1 MGLGIHVGEMVGACV
16 GVGIRVGPGLG
27 WGMGKVR
34 GKAKYKGRGRDW
46 VGVGVL
52 EVLGVA
58 VWLVESFRG
67 EDTKEVGN
75 PGYWKGHLVTS
86 KWMVIE
92 LGWKTKL

>member
-1 MGLGIHVGEMVGACV
+1 MGKVRISIKV
-16 GVGIRVGPGLG
+16 GVGIG
-27 WGMGKVR
+27 
-34 GKAKYKGRGRDW
+34 

-58 VWLVESFRG
+58 VWLVEIFRG

>member
-1 MGLGIHVGEMVGACV
+1 MGLGIYVGEMVGVCV
-16 GVGIRVGPGLG
+16 GVGIRVGFGLG

-34 GKAKYKGRGRDW
+34 GKVKYKGRGRDW

-52 EVLGVA
+52 EVLGVV

-67 EDTKEVGN
+67 EDIKEVGN
-75 PGYWKGHLVTS
+75 LGYWKGYLVIF

-92 LGWKTKL
+92 FGWKIKL